1 MAGRPLFSWVLTEA
15 IFSKLDT
22 VYVYTDDEVVE
33 AYIKANYQWTDKVEV
48 MQRGAHTATDDA
60 STEAAILEF
69 CETMKY
75 NFDTFCLLQAT
86 SPLTHS
92 EDINACL
99 EKQASGYD
107 SVLSAVRTHRFSWNE
122 DGTAKNYDYTNR
134 PRRQDFE
141 GLLIENGAVYIS
153 SAQALKNSGNRL
165 SGKIGLVEMSADSYH
180 EIDEESDWQL
190 VEQLLL
196 DRLKKGKQQS
206 RISYLILDVDGVF
219 TSGHVSYTEDGEL
232 TKEFDMRDGMGL
244 EIIRELGV
252 EVMVMTSEDSALVA
266 SRMNKLKIEH
276 VFMGVKDKYSR
287 MQRLMRD
294 MKITPGDI
302 AYVGDDIND
311 LATMCTVGWSMAPNN
326 AMNIIKQH
334 ADMILNESGGAG
346 AIREACEFI
355 IKYNKRYE

>member
-1 MAGRPLFSWVLTEA
+1 MAGRPLFSWVLSEA
-15 IFSKLDT
+15 IFSNLDEIF
-22 VYVYTDDEVVE
+22 VYTDDEVIE
-33 AYIKANYQWTDKVEV
+33 AYIKANYQWTDKVTV
-48 MQRGAHTATDDA
+48 MQRGAQTATDDA
-60 STEAAILEF
+60 STESAILEF
-69 CETMKY
+69 SEQVKY

-86 SPLTHS
+86 SPLTRS
-92 EDINACL
+92 QDINACL
-99 EKQASGYD
+99 EKQLSGYD

-122 DGTAKNYDYTNR
+122 DGTPVNYDPLKR
-134 PRRQDFE
+134 PRRQDFD
-141 GLLIENGAVYIS
+141 GLLIENGAVYVS
-153 SAQALKNSGNRL
+153 SKDALKASGNRL
-165 SGKIGLVEMSADSYH
+165 SGKIGLVEMEGDSYH

-196 DRLKKGKQQS
+196 DRLKRAKQQS
-206 RISYLILDVDGVF
+206 RISHMILDVDGVF
-219 TSGHVSYTEDGEL
+219 TSGHVSYSEDGEL

-252 EVMVMTSEDSALVA
+252 EIMVMTSEDSALVA
-266 SRMNKLKIEH
+266 SRMRKLKIQH

-287 MQRLMRD
+287 LQCLMRD
-294 MKITPGDI
+294 MELSTGEI
-302 AYVGDDIND
+302 AYLGDDIND

-334 ADMILNESGGAG
+334 ADMILNHSGGAG